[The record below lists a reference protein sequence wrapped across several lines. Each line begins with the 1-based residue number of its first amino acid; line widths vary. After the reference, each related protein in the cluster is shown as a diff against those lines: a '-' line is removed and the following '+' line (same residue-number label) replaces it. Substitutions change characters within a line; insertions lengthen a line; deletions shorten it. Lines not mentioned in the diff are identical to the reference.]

1 MVENQSKITKA
12 DIFKTFIYSNFQQ
25 ASFNFETIH
34 GLAFCVDM
42 IPTIKRIY
50 PNKED
55 QIAALKR
62 HLVFFNT
69 HPCFCGPVI
78 GVTMALEEEKS
89 KGAPIGEDMISSI
102 KVGLMGPLAGVGDS
116 LFWGTIRPILAAVG
130 ASIALSGSVFGPLFF
145 FLAFNAIRVPLRY
158 FGLTYGF
165 RKGRDI
171 VQDLSGNFLK
181 KLTEGATIMG
191 LFIMGVLVTKWTTI
205 NIPLVVSEVKDST
218 TGKMN
223 VTTVQNV
230 LDNLAPGLLAL
241 GLTLLMMNLL
251 KKKVNPLILIF
262 GLFLLGILGYWTG
275 ILA

>member
-1 MVENQSKITKA
+1 MSTKDSKITKS
-12 DIFKTFIYSNFQQ
+12 DLVKTFIYSNFQQ

-42 IPTIKRIY
+42 IPTIKKVY
-50 PNKED
+50 DNKED
-55 QIAALKR
+55 QVAALKR

-69 HPCFCGPVI
+69 HPFFCGPVI
-78 GVTMALEEEKS
+78 GVTMALEEEKA
-89 KGAPIGEDMISSI
+89 KGSPIDEGMISSV

-116 LFWGTIRPILAAVG
+116 LFWGTIRPILLAAG
-130 ASIALSGSVFGPLFF
+130 ASIALSGSIFGPLFF
-145 FLAFNAIRVPLRY
+145 FLAMNGIRLPLRY

-191 LFIMGVLVTKWTTI
+191 LFIMGVLVTKWATI
-205 NIPLVVSEVKDST
+205 NVPVVVSRVTDDAGQT
-218 TGKMN
+218 T

-230 LDNLAPGLLAL
+230 LDNLTPGLLPL
-241 GLTLLMMNLL
+241 GLTLLMSYFLR
-251 KKKVNPLILIF
+251 KKVNPLILIF
-262 GLFLLGILGYWTG
+262 GLFLLGIVGYWTG
-275 ILA
+275 ILG